1 VRRIAAAAVIG
12 LLVMAGFAVP
22 AASAAAPPQPKVVI
36 IVGPVASSTAYYKSD
51 GDAAYAE
58 ARKYT
63 SNVFR
68 VYTPNATWAAVKKA
82 LQGASVVIYMGH
94 GNGFPSPYRTSP
106 WPYSQNGLGLNPKA
120 GGDNS
125 TTKYYG
131 EYYLAREVDLAPN
144 AIVLLHHLCY
154 ASGNSES
161 GKPKPTLA
169 QARQRVDNMAA
180 GWLRT
185 GARAVVAE
193 AHSSPAWYVRQL
205 FTTHKTVDQIFHD
218 SPTFNDNVLTFPST
232 RTAGATAEMD
242 PDGTPGGY
250 WRSVTGWLDTPTDD
264 ITGATYADT
273 GVDPTDFEVPGAASV
288 NVDLA
293 GVYADETLTA
303 GGDSGP
309 AASLSRDTKLRL
321 VARSGSTTPDGAPIL
336 EVASL
341 DGATTGWMSGA
352 DLLPRDSA
360 SPVVWT
366 TDDGDGAFSPNGDG
380 RGDTFRLTG
389 RISEVADWSARF
401 EDQDG
406 MVLGTRSGSGDT
418 FSATWDG
425 LVGGTPMPDGTY
437 RWELVVRDEWGNPD
451 GTRSGM
457 FRADTVAPA
466 FVDPILVADG
476 VGGPPTFSPNGDGS
490 ADSMGFPFSINEAGY
505 VDVSISDAD
514 GIVVR
519 AFASRIPAGPGQ
531 VVWDG
536 LDDAGHVVKD
546 GVHAVRLA
554 PRDLAGNVGLGR
566 NTAAAVYKAL
576 SHVVS
581 SKTVFFPQDL
591 DKYART
597 TRFSFDLSAPA
608 TVSGVIRN
616 AAGDVVRTMFDA
628 VPMAAGTRVFDWDG
642 RLTGGTMAPRGTYT
656 ASISAT
662 DGELSTTGRT
672 AVVADGFRI
681 TVNDSTPGR
690 GQTITLYATSPER
703 LTALPRVRVT
713 QSGTTGF
720 SVTMKKMSIYTYKVT
735 IRLRS
740 SGTAGTVRFSLSGID
755 PSKGMNRAS
764 RTFAVH

>member
-1 VRRIAAAAVIG
+1 
-12 LLVMAGFAVP
+12 MAGIGVP
-22 AASAAAPPQPKVVI
+22 GARAAAPPQPKVVI

-63 SNVFR
+63 SNVVK
-68 VYTPNATWAAVKKA
+68 VYTPNATWAAAKKA

-106 WPYSQNGLGLNPKA
+106 WPNSQNGLGLNPTA

-131 EYYLAREVDLAPN
+131 EYYLGREVDLAPN

-161 GKPKPTLA
+161 GKPKPTLT

-193 AHSSPAWYVRQL
+193 AHYSPAWYVRQL

-218 SPTFNDNVLTFPST
+218 SPTFNDNASTFPSS
-232 RTAGATAEMD
+232 RTPGATAEMD

-273 GVDPTDFEVPGAASV
+273 GVDPTGFVVPGAASV
-288 NVDLA
+288 NVDSA
-293 GVYADETLTA
+293 GVYADGTLTP
-303 GGDSGP
+303 GGDGGP
-309 AASLSRDTKLRL
+309 AASLPRDTKLRL
-321 VARSGSTTPDGAPIL
+321 LARSGSTTPGGGPIF
-336 EVASL
+336 EVATL

-366 TDDGDGAFSPNGDG
+366 ADDGDGAFSPNGDG
-380 RGDTFRLTG
+380 RGDTYRLTG
-389 RISEVADWSARF
+389 RISEVADWTARF

-406 MVLGTRSGSGDT
+406 TVLGTRSGSGDT
-418 FSATWDG
+418 FSSTWDG
-425 LVGGTPMPDGTY
+425 LVGGAPVPDGTY
-437 RWELVVRDEWGNPD
+437 RWEIVVSDEWGNPD
-451 GTRSGM
+451 GTRSGT
-457 FRADTVAPA
+457 FRVDTVPPA
-466 FVDPILVADG
+466 FDDPIVAADG
-476 VGGPPTFSPNGDGS
+476 AVGPPTFSPNGDGS
-490 ADSMGFPFSINEAGY
+490 GDSIGFPFSIDEVGY
-505 VDVSISDAD
+505 VDAAISDAD
-514 GIVVR
+514 GNVVR
-519 AFASRIPAGPGQ
+519 TFSSRVAAGAGR

-536 LDDAGHVVKD
+536 LDDTGHVVSN
-546 GVHAVRLA
+546 GVYTVRLA
-554 PRDLAGNVGLGR
+554 PRDLAANVGLGR
-566 NTAAAVYKAL
+566 NTPAGVYKTL
-576 SHVVS
+576 SRVAS

-591 DKYART
+591 DRYAKT
-597 TRFSFDLSAPA
+597 TRFSFGLSAAA
-608 TVSGVIRN
+608 TVSATIRN
-616 AAGDVVRTMFDA
+616 ASGVVVRTMFA
-628 VPMAAGTRVFDWDG
+628 ATPMAAGSHAFDWDG
-642 RLTGGTMAPRGTYT
+642 RLDGGGMAPRGTYS
-656 ASISAT
+656 AAISAT
-662 DGELSTTGRT
+662 DGQLSTTGRA

-690 GQTITLYATSPER
+690 GQTITLYATSPE
-703 LTALPRVRVT
+703 LLKVLPRVRVT
-713 QSGTTGF
+713 QSGTSGF
-720 SVTMKKMSIYTYKVT
+720 SVTMKKMSTYTYKVT
-735 IRLRS
+735 IKLKS
-740 SGTAGTVRFSLSGID
+740 SGTSGTVRFSISGTD
-755 PSKGMNRAS
+755 ASKGVNRAS
-764 RTFAVH
+764 RTFALH